1 MRNEYSKNEKS
12 YSRGRQ
18 DHKPHRKNNKEN
30 DRTFRHKRNDK
41 TDEQKKK
48 RMPFDIFF
56 DSYWTHDMDWV
67 ESKGA
72 FGISARNGSNRS

>member
-18 DHKPHRKNNKEN
+18 DHKPYRKNNKEN

-41 TDEQKKK
+41 TDEPK
-48 RMPFDIFF
+48 I
-56 DSYWTHDMDWV
+56 
-67 ESKGA
+67 
-72 FGISARNGSNRS
+72 